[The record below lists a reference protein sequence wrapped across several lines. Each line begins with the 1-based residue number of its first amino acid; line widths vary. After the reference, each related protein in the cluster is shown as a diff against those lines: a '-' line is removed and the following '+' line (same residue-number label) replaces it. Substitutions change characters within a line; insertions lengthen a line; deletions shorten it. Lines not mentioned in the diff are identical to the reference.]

1 MALAQTHIHTYTQTE
16 HRAGDPPPSIF
27 LAEEPNVNRD
37 NKVSST
43 AQDNH
48 KRPLSSVA
56 VTEIKKACLVTEIYV
71 WSAILERVPAEM
83 CPTLIDRPT
92 IHRPS
97 W

>member
-16 HRAGDPPPSIF
+16 QRAGDPPPSIF
-27 LAEEPNVNRD
+27 LAVNRD

-71 WSAILERVPAEM
+71 DTCSGLQ
-83 CPTLIDRPT
+83 
-92 IHRPS
+92 S
-97 W
+97 